1 MATHRR
7 KKTPAFRGGGADNAY
22 LRALIECNP
31 LAIVVLRS
39 DGSIVDCNP
48 AFEKL
53 FGYSRAEITLR
64 RLDELIVPEEQRREA
79 HRLTANAQAGEV
91 VYAEVQRLHKDG
103 RLLEV
108 ALHGVEVHVGGE
120 RAGVFGI
127 YEDIA
132 ERKRTA
138 DALRE
143 SERRYRALFDQ
154 VADPV
159 VIFDAATHRFLDCNS
174 AVLRVYGYSREELLE
189 LTPYDLHPPE
199 EFDKVRRNINV
210 ANIDAPNVYTHLTKL
225 GRKLDVEILSDAI
238 EWTGRP
244 AWISIIRDITE
255 RKRAEAELRAAKAAA
270 EDATAAKSSF
280 LANMSHEI
288 RTPMNAIVGMTELAL
303 DTRLEPEQREYLQTV
318 REASESLLS
327 LIDDIL
333 DFSKIEAGKLEL
345 EPIEL
350 RLRDCVENAVR
361 TLAVRAQEKDIELA
375 VDIQAE
381 VPDAVVGDPVR
392 LRQILVNLVGN
403 AIKFTGEGEI
413 EVRAALESAEVRKPA
428 SGDRQ
433 AVAGEPEATA
443 GDQGA
448 IPGDQEAASGGQ
460 EAPDPEVSLRFS
472 VRDTGI
478 GIPAAK
484 LGSIFESFSQ
494 GDVSTTREYGGTGLG
509 LAISAQL
516 AERMGGRMWVE
527 SEVGSGTTFSFI
539 VRLGLPQGRV
549 EAERE
554 TSDSALVGLPVL
566 IVDDNATNRRIL
578 VEMLGGW
585 GLRPS
590 AADGAAQALTALEG
604 AVERDD
610 PFRLVVLDVRMPAV
624 DGFELAGRI
633 LDDERFRGTELMML
647 TSAGAPGDGAR
658 CRELGIG
665 SYLTKP
671 VSQADLRDAIRA
683 IAGGGAVT
691 LPDLV
696 TRHSL
701 REGRRRMRVLLA
713 EDNPV
718 NVRLASRLLEK
729 RGHVVTVAGNGQE
742 ALDLIAAAGAFDVVL
757 MDVQMPVMDG
767 FAATAAIRAAEHG
780 KSRRLPV
787 IGVTAHAME
796 GDRQRC
802 LDAGMDGYLSKPF
815 NAKDLYDLIE
825 QVS

>member
-1 MATHRR
+1 
-7 KKTPAFRGGGADNAY
+7 
-22 LRALIECNP
+22 LIECNP

-64 RLDELIVPEEQRREA
+64 RLDELIVPEDQRREA
-79 HRLTANAQAGEV
+79 HRLTADAQAGEV

-103 RLLEV
+103 RLLDV

-199 EFDKVRRNINV
+199 EFDKVRGNINV
-210 ANIDAPNVYTHLTKL
+210 ANIDTPNVYTHLTKL

-413 EVRAALESAEVRKPA
+413 EVRAALESDEVRKPA

-443 GDQGA
+443 GDQWA
-448 IPGDQEAASGGQ
+448 IPGDQEAPSGDQ
-460 EAPDPEVSLRFS
+460 EAPAPEVSLRFS

-478 GIPAAK
+478 GIPADK

-527 SEVGSGTTFSFI
+527 SDVGSGTTFSFI
-539 VRLGLPQGRV
+539 VRLGLPQDRV
-549 EAERE
+549 EVHRE

-590 AADGAAQALTALEG
+590 AADGAAQALTMLEG

-610 PFRLVVLDVRMPAV
+610 PFRLVALDVRMPAV
-624 DGFELAGRI
+624 DGFELARRI

-683 IAGGGAVT
+683 IAGGGAAT

-718 NVRLASRLLEK
+718 NVKLASRLLEK

-742 ALDLIAAAGAFDVVL
+742 ALDLIAADGAFDVVL

-825 QVS
+825 RPAGSGER